1 MPPCNRLFAALA
13 ASLVTVASLA
23 LGANPAAADTTYV
36 VEPGDTLS
44 VIAADHGVSTAEL
57 ADANGIT
64 NRHLIRVGQSLTVP
78 TPEPSFH
85 TVEAGDSLGAI
96 AATYGVSVS
105 DLVAVNGLSDPNRI
119 RIGQQLQL
127 PSEAQAQAV
136 AGPSSELDSIAARY
150 PNLPDRI
157 LSNPDRLALVP
168 SFERWAAHYDVPA
181 DLVMAVA
188 YQESGWQRT
197 VVSNKGAIGIGQLLP
212 ATAEWIATDLVGIP
226 ELDPTVADD
235 NIRMSTRFLLWLL
248 GYLGSEREALAGYYQ
263 GPTSLVLRG
272 MYGETVVYVDAV
284 EGGRWR
290 FQQG

>member
-1 MPPCNRLFAALA
+1 MAPRNRTLAALA
-13 ASLVTVASLA
+13 ASLVTIATLA
-23 LGANPAAADTTYV
+23 LGATPAAAETTYV
-36 VEPGDTLS
+36 VQPGDTLS
-44 VIAADHGVSTAEL
+44 VIAADHGVSTSEL
-57 ADANGIT
+57 AEANGIA
-64 NRHLIRVGQSLTVP
+64 NRHLIRVGQTLKVP

-96 AATYGVSVS
+96 AAAYGVSVS
-105 DLVAVNGLSDPNRI
+105 DLVALNGLSDPNRI
-119 RIGQQLQL
+119 KIGQELQL
-127 PSEAQAQAV
+127 PTEAV
-136 AGPSSELDSIAARY
+136 AGPTSEIDSILARY

-157 LSNPDRLALVP
+157 VSNPDRLALVP
-168 SFERWAAHYDVPA
+168 SFERWAAHYGVPA

-226 ELDPTVADD
+226 ELDPNVADD